1 MAGVVVAARS
11 HERTEQDE
19 DFNPVSFPICTSRLF
34 SFLLPPLPQEICFYY
49 KSETFTFLCIFIIFT
64 ISDPTLENTSSY
76 SLNVG
81 LISATV
87 CVCSS
92 RSWVIGAIALLCLLG
107 LTWAFGLMY
116 VNESTVV
123 MAYLF
128 TIFNSLQGM
137 FIFIFHCVLQKKVQ
151 SLISNVLHCVP
162 VGRSGSRLSPP
173 QVRKEYGKCLR
184 THCCSGKSVD
194 SSIGSGKGN
203 ASRTP
208 GRYSTASQVV
218 LNSLLLSS
226 FIALMTH

>member
-1 MAGVVVAARS
+1 MYLHFPS
-11 HERTEQDE
+11 H
-19 DFNPVSFPICTSRLF
+19 LF
-34 SFLLPPLPQEICFYY
+34 SFLLRPLPQESCFYY

-64 ISDPTLENTSSY
+64 ISDPALENTSSY

-81 LISATV
+81 LISATA

-151 SLISNVLHCVP
+151 SLTSNVLHGVP
-162 VGRSGSRLSPP
+162 GGRSGSRLSP
-173 QVRKEYGKCLR
+173 L
-184 THCCSGKSVD
+184 SG
-194 SSIGSGKGN
+194 
-203 ASRTP
+203 A
-208 GRYSTASQVV
+208 
-218 LNSLLLSS
+218 
-226 FIALMTH
+226 

>member
-19 DFNPVSFPICTSRLF
+19 DFNPVSFPICTSISLH
-34 SFLLPPLPQEICFYY
+34 ICFPSSSALSHR
-49 KSETFTFLCIFIIFT
+49 KAVFITSQKPSPSFAYLSFSQF
-64 ISDPTLENTSSY
+64 SDPALENTSSY

-81 LISATV
+81 LISATA

-151 SLISNVLHCVP
+151 SSTSNALHGVP
-162 VGRSGSRLSPP
+162 VGRSGSRLSP
-173 QVRKEYGKCLR
+173 L
-184 THCCSGKSVD
+184 SG
-194 SSIGSGKGN
+194 
-203 ASRTP
+203 A
-208 GRYSTASQVV
+208 
-218 LNSLLLSS
+218 
-226 FIALMTH
+226 